1 MAEPNPKKIKFET
14 KKELLELVTEAED
27 ITCVHC
33 KIVPR
38 EAPIYH
44 TSGGSIVCSPCQ
56 KKHPYGLHRNII
68 TRAFEK
74 MLFELPR
81 PCKFKKNGCQ
91 VTLDLKNI
99 EYHEE
104 DCIHRDILCFV
115 YDCLEIH
122 PFENLAKHLKIE
134 HGILDNI
141 KASYP
146 NKKGIFYE
154 YSTLDWRC
162 PDFHGIYGPYLQYGK
177 TFYLLMEGQEIRNS
191 ALFWLMIYGSK
202 FEAKNFKYTIEC
214 EDPEFGTICYKNC
227 VKSLDDKKADVYK
240 AGNGLMIPYEMF
252 MKTAVGGGSFDLK
265 ITIEN
270 LKEEEPEFD
279 EVEFENPSNDTQ
291 PLKEIIEKALQ
302 KPLVIDDTW
311 FLVESKWFG
320 QLKKHLGL
328 DKPEGAEGSTNAR
341 PGPID
346 NGPLFKENA
355 VEKEEIKDGLIEWL
369 EYVPVPEE
377 AWKALVKEF
386 GLREGQP
393 PISRKVIEQGK
404 TVKQCKIEIYFMTFQ
419 LADSAQPEETVKKK
433 FSKTVSLLTIQKT
446 MKEVFQIPD
455 NTQTRLWLKYPEK
468 AYELLSNLDTT
479 AQDSSLYHDQVIMI
493 ERQKSDGSW
502 PCKNEK

>member
-14 KKELLELVTEAED
+14 KKELLDMVVDD
-27 ITCVHC
+27 ITCVQC

-44 TSGGSIVCSPCQ
+44 TDGGKILCFPCSKTWKQPP
-56 KKHPYGLHRNII
+56 KYREVVTKAL
-68 TRAFEK
+68 EK
-74 MLFELPR
+74 LLFELPR

-104 DCIHRDILCFV
+104 DCIYRDILCF
-115 YDCLEIH
+115 YNDCQNVFV
-122 PFENLAKHLKIE
+122 FEDFPEHVKSKHHCDL
-134 HGILDNI
+134 
-141 KASYP
+141 
-146 NKKGIFYE
+146 
-154 YSTLDWRC
+154 
-162 PDFHGIYGPYLQYGK
+162 
-177 TFYLLMEGQEIRNS
+177 S
-191 ALFWLMIYGSK
+191 ALPKRIIKDSEMFCCRFNVDGLRKEKVFTTSKPFYFEECDKKFFVCQQNGFIWLMIYGSQ
-202 FEAKNFKYTIEC
+202 FEAKNFKYSMEC
-214 EDPEFGTICYKNC
+214 EDPEFGTFCYKNY
-227 VKSLDDKKADVYK
+227 VKSLDDKKTDIIK
-240 AGNGLMIPYEMF
+240 SEKCLRIPL
-252 MKTAVGGGSFDLK
+252 DLYWK
-265 ITIEN
+265 YFGKHFEINITIEN
-270 LKEEEPEFD
+270 LKKEEPEFD
-279 EVEFENPSNDTQ
+279 EEEFENPSNETQ
-291 PLKEIIEKALQ
+291 PLKEIIEKAL
-302 KPLVIDDTW
+302 KKTFVKDDTW
-311 FLVESKWFG
+311 FLVESEWFG

-393 PISRKVIEQGK
+393 PISRKVIEPGK
-404 TVKQCKIEIYFMTFQ
+404 IAKHCKIEIYFMTFQ
-419 LADSAQPEETVKKK
+419 LADSAQPDETVKKK

-455 NTQTRLWLKYPEK
+455 NTQTRLWIKYPEK